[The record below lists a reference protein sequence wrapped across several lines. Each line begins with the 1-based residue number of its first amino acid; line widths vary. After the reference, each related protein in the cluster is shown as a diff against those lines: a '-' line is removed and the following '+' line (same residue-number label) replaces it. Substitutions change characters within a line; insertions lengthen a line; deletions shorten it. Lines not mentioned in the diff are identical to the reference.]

1 MIKVEISQDLIVYL
15 KSKRYLF
22 IYKAQNCMLINWSP
36 INHHFYFSIFEIK
49 LLLKFNKHFQSEE
62 FSLQAKFQAEFE
74 NMKYSGEA
82 KLSSGQRILEDMQ
95 AKLEECDSSS
105 TDSRLKLERMDRI
118 LLNVKAGIEHLSDK
132 LISLKLVSNDMSLSV
147 YVAGNSRPTALQCS
161 RLCCQQNLRY
171 IVE

>member
-1 MIKVEISQDLIVYL
+1 
-15 KSKRYLF
+15 
-22 IYKAQNCMLINWSP
+22 MLINGSP
-36 INHHFYFSIFEIK
+36 INHHFYISIFEIK
-49 LLLKFNKHFQSEE
+49 LLLKFNRHFQSEE

-132 LISLKLVSNDMSLSV
+132 LISLKLVSNDTCLYLFMSP
-147 YVAGNSRPTALQCS
+147 AIRAPTALQCS
-161 RLCCQQNLRY
+161 RLCCQHNLRY